1 MGGVHHL
8 AYEAGFLPRRHLA
21 SLTGVRPLPPP
32 LTNNHFLSALFKG
45 FVQRKKILSIQKF
58 KIRGAS
64 PRPPPPSV
72 LRFHRKILLL
82 SIITSVLKCIT
93 DINTLIRASLL
104 SLPSSLFLFPP
115 PCNPPPISISYLL
128 SLSTLC
134 TYTLHT
140 SLQLFLAIAI
150 AT

>member
-1 MGGVHHL
+1 L
-8 AYEAGFLPRRHLA
+8 PTRLGFCLVRHLA

-93 DINTLIRASLL
+93 DTNTLIRASPPSSSP
-104 SLPSSLFLFPP
+104 SLPSLPLLLP
-115 PCNPPPISISYLL
+115 NPPPLYYSYYSYSSHPPLD
-128 SLSTLC
+128 
-134 TYTLHT
+134 
-140 SLQLFLAIAI
+140 ADM
-150 AT
+150 

>member
-1 MGGVHHL
+1 MPTRL
-8 AYEAGFLPRRHLA
+8 GFCLVRHLA

-45 FVQRKKILSIQKF
+45 FVQRKKILSVRKF

-72 LRFHRKILLL
+72 LQFHRKILLL

-93 DINTLIRASLL
+93 DTNTLIRASPPSSSP
-104 SLPSSLFLFPP
+104 SLPSLPLLLP
-115 PCNPPPISISYLL
+115 NPPPLYYSYYSYSSHPPLD
-128 SLSTLC
+128 
-134 TYTLHT
+134 
-140 SLQLFLAIAI
+140 ADM
-150 AT
+150 

>member
-21 SLTGVRPLPPP
+21 CLTGVRPHPPP
-32 LTNNHFLSALFKG
+32 LITNHFLSAVFKG

-72 LRFHRKILLL
+72 LRFHRKVLLP

-115 PCNPPPISISYLL
+115 PVTPSYLYLL
-128 SLSTLC
+128 SPIS
-134 TYTLHT
+134 LHPIHIHYNI
-140 SLQLFLAIAI
+140 LQTIAI
-150 AT
+150 VT